1 MKIITRS
8 LWGADLQTALALDL
22 PYEPKENTTLNEK
35 LGIEAGQALDPNGKK
50 PAIRYLCIGN
60 GGHKHMTGAD
70 GSPYTTPVNHRAS
83 DAALFKHLPFV
94 LRGVN
99 DDLSVSERSQYALR
113 RMEVHNGVNYF
124 AYYLKRM
131 DLKNI
136 YSELQYTTVID
147 GVSTTT
153 PYTPNSDNLNPEQPE
168 MPSTGVI
175 STSGDYLSTSAIVP
189 LFFTEQDVANLVEV
203 AEIMYENPYMA
214 VISEIGLCS
223 GVDKVI
229 TGPGPGNTQ
238 INYKEAIGVQIATFI
253 TTHYSMSFSNKGFD
267 LQLEL
272 GATEPLL
279 SE

>member
-1 MKIITRS
+1 MKIITRT
-8 LWGADLQTALALDL
+8 LWGADLQTALALNL
-22 PYEPKENTTLNEK
+22 PYTPRENTTLNEK
-35 LGIEAGQALDPNGKK
+35 LGIATNQSIDPAGQK
-50 PAIRYLCIGN
+50 PAIQYLCIGN

-94 LRGVN
+94 LREVN
-99 DDLSVSERSQYALR
+99 NDLSVAERAQYGLR
-113 RMEVHNGVNYF
+113 RMEVHNGTNYF

-131 DLKNI
+131 DLSAVV
-136 YSELQYTTVID
+136 SELQYTTVLD
-147 GVSTTT
+147 GVTTTT
-153 PYTPNSDNLNPEQPE
+153 PYSPTSDNLNPEQPV

-175 STSGDYLSTSAIVP
+175 TTSGDYLSTSAIVP

-238 INYKEAIGVQIATFI
+238 INYEEAIGVQIATFV